1 MPGTARAFHIES
13 PAGNLSA
20 IYTRPP
26 AGVAHIAD
34 MVFVH
39 GFGHELYNARPVM
52 AYVWRRLAQSGAGV
66 LAVDLPG
73 CGDSAGDF
81 GDARWPQW
89 LDAIYRAHDWLQ
101 QSSERPISVCGLRLG
116 AALALESER
125 RVEWDRMVLLQPAI
139 RGEDMMTQFLRLRV
153 AFSGLRG
160 VPAERETTQ
169 SIRSAMAA
177 GTKLEVAGYTI
188 DPELV
193 RAIDG
198 VDLSTFRPRTNCPI
212 HWLETTAMEAA
223 ARVSAGWG
231 PSVALTHVDVKPY
244 WSHTRGE
251 AMEYDA
257 LARAICGVFG
267 EPGA

>member
-66 LAVDLPG
+66 LAVDMPG

-125 RVEWDRMVLLQPAI
+125 RIDWNRLVLLQPVI
-139 RGEDMMTQFLRLRV
+139 RGKEMMTQFLRLRV

-169 SIRSAMAA
+169 SIRGAMAS
-177 GTKLEVAGYTI
+177 GSKLEVAGYAL

-193 RAIDG
+193 QAIDE

-212 HWLETTAMEAA
+212 RWLETTSMEAA
-223 ARVSAGWG
+223 ASVTAGWEAA
-231 PSVALTHVDVKPY
+231 VTVIHVDVKPY
-244 WSHTRGE
+244 WTHTRGE
-251 AMEYDA
+251 APEYDTLVSA
-257 LARAICGVFG
+257 VCSVFG
-267 EPGA
+267 DSRA